1 MSGLYKKP
9 ITPLVSLGTSSVP
22 INSTYGTNFSIYGV
36 GGFMEVYNLS
46 DLNYVIPSG
55 TLGDVEFSG
64 NTIPIALHK
73 GNGSI
78 FSPDILNLNSDN
90 ISSGRRKLGMLVYVY
105 ETDKVYQYHIPNY
118 NTLWNTATGATG
130 VGGPT
135 VVQTEFGT
143 IVKANSVAGQSLI
156 NAWTGSTIENV
167 SGGTNLSNWRLF
179 TVGGG
184 GVGGGG
190 GGGVGAAIVGR
201 VIVKDT

>member
-9 ITPLVSLGTSSVP
+9 ITPLVSLGTTSVP
-22 INSTYGTNFSIYGV
+22 INSTYGSNFSVYGV

-46 DLNYVIPSG
+46 DLGYTIPSG
-55 TLGDVEFSG
+55 ATGDIQYSA
-64 NTIPIALHK
+64 NTIPIAFHK

-90 ISSGRRKLGMLVYVY
+90 ISSGRRRLGMLVYVY

-118 NTLWNTATGATG
+118 DTLWSGATGSTG

-143 IVKANSVAGQSLI
+143 IVKANSAAGQTFI
-156 NAWTGSTIENV
+156 NAWTGSTIE
-167 SGGTNLSNWRLF
+167 G
-179 TVGGG
+179 
-184 GVGGGG
+184 
-190 GGGVGAAIVGR
+190 
-201 VIVKDT
+201 D